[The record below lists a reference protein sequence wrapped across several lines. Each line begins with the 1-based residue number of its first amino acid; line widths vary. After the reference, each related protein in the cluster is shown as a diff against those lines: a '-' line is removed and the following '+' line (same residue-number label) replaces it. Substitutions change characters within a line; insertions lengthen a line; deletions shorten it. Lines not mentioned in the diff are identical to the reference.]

1 MTDAVTGTPVR
12 RAGRREYLGLAV
24 LGLPTILVAL
34 DLSVLYLALP
44 HLAVDLHASGLQQ
57 LWITDIYGFLV
68 AGLLVT
74 MGTLGDRIGRRRLLL
89 AGAAAF
95 TIASVLAAY
104 STSPGQLI
112 AARALLGIAGSTMV
126 PSTMALIGV
135 LFTEPRRHARAITVW
150 MCCFMG
156 GAALGPVAG
165 GLLLEHFWWGSV
177 FLMGVPVMVLLLVL
191 GPRALP
197 ERRDPDA
204 GRLDLPS
211 VALSLVAVL
220 AFVYG
225 LKALSRTGFAVPP
238 VLAVLV
244 GIGCGVVFTG
254 RQRRLDAPLLDLRLF
269 GNRTFATA
277 LTMTVFAG
285 LTGANQLFVSMY
297 LQSVAG
303 LSPAAAGMWLLPSTA
318 AMVVSMQ
325 LAPVLVRYLPVPVT
339 IAGGLVVSA
348 AGFLLLT
355 QVSGGGT
362 APLVT
367 GLVVANLGLGPM
379 AGLCAVLAM
388 QSAPPERAG
397 SAGALASTAGELG
410 LALGVAVVGM
420 IGTALYSG
428 GVSVAGL
435 PAAAADSARES
446 VTGAMAVAGSLPP
459 AAGARLLDSAFAAI
473 TTSLHAGAAVCAGI
487 VLLAAVLAVHGLRRS
502 GSAGARRT

>member
-1 MTDAVTGTPVR
+1 VSATLET
-12 RAGRREYLGLAV
+12 RADRREYGGLAV
-24 LGLPTILVAL
+24 LALPTILVAL
-34 DLSVLYLALP
+34 DISVLYLALP
-44 HLAVDLHASGLQQ
+44 HVAADLHATAVQQ

-89 AGAAAF
+89 AGAAGF

-104 STSPGQLI
+104 STSPEMLI
-112 AARALLGIAGSTMV
+112 AARALLGVAGSTMV
-126 PSTMALIGV
+126 PSSMALIGAM
-135 LFTEPRRHARAITVW
+135 FTEPRAHARAITIW

-156 GAALGPVAG
+156 GAALGPVVG
-165 GLLLEHFWWGSV
+165 GVLLEHFWWGSV
-177 FLMGVPVMVLLLVL
+177 FLMGVPVMGLLLVL
-191 GPRALP
+191 GPRVLP
-197 ERRDPDA
+197 EQRDPAA

-211 VALSLVAVL
+211 VALSLAAVL
-220 AFVYG
+220 PFVYG
-225 LKALSRTGFAVPP
+225 LKALSRTGFAVVP
-238 VLAVLV
+238 VLAVLAGLACAV
-244 GIGCGVVFTG
+244 MFVA
-254 RQRRLDAPLLDLRLF
+254 RQRRLASPLLDLRLF

-277 LTMTVFAG
+277 VSMTVFAG

-303 LSPAAAGMWLLPSTA
+303 LSPAAAGLWLLPSTI

-325 LAPVLVRYLPVPVT
+325 LAPVLARRVPATVA

-355 QVSGGGT
+355 QVSGGGFGV
-362 APLVT
+362 LVA

-397 SAGALASTAGELG
+397 SAGALSATAGELG
-410 LALGVAVVGM
+410 LASGVAFLGM
-420 IGTALYSG
+420 AGTAVYSA

-435 PAAAADSARES
+435 PADMADAAREG
-446 VTGAMAVAGSLPP
+446 VGGAMA
-459 AAGARLLDSAFAAI
+459 AAATLSPVDGARLLDSAFAAV
-473 TTSLHAGAAVCAGI
+473 TSSLHVSAVICAGL
-487 VLLAAVLAVHGLRRS
+487 VLVAAALTVFGLRE
-502 GSAGARRT
+502 RR

>member
-1 MTDAVTGTPVR
+1 MTTTVASGPV
-12 RAGRREYLGLAV
+12 RAGRREFFGLAV
-24 LGLPTILVAL
+24 LGLPVTLVAL
-34 DLSVLYLALP
+34 DLSVLYLAVP
-44 HLAVDLHASGLQQ
+44 HLAVDLGASAVQQ

-89 AGAAAF
+89 AGAGCF
-95 TIASVLAAY
+95 TVASVLAAY
-104 STSPGQLI
+104 ATSPELLI
-112 AARALLGIAGSTMV
+112 AARALLGVAGSTIV
-126 PSTMALIGV
+126 PSSMALIGA
-135 LFTEPRRHARAITVW
+135 LFTEPRQHARAITVW

-165 GLLLEHFWWGSV
+165 GVLLEHFWWGSV
-177 FLMGVPVMVLLLVL
+177 FLMGVPVMGVLLVF
-191 GPRALP
+191 GRRALP

-211 VALSLVAVL
+211 VALSLAAVL

-225 LKALSRTGFAVPP
+225 LKSLSRNGFEPLP
-238 VLAVLV
+238 VLAAVAGV
-244 GIGCGVVFTG
+244 GCGVVFVA
-254 RQRRLDAPLLDLRLF
+254 RQRRLATPLLDLRLF

-297 LQSVAG
+297 LQSVSG
-303 LSPAAAGMWLLPSTA
+303 LSPAAAGMWLLPSTV

-325 LAPVLVRYLPVPVT
+325 LAPVLARLVPTTVA

-348 AGFLLLT
+348 AGFLVLT
-355 QVSGGGT
+355 QVSGGGLAT
-362 APLVT
+362 LVT

-397 SAGALASTAGELG
+397 SAGALSSTAGELG
-410 LALGVAVVGM
+410 LATGVAFLGM
-420 IGTALYSG
+420 VGTALYSG

-435 PAAAADSARES
+435 PSTAADTARES
-446 VTGAMAVAGSLPP
+446 VTGAMAVADTLSP
-459 AAGARLLDSAFAAI
+459 ANGARLLDSAFGAI
-473 TTSLHAGAAVCAGI
+473 TSSLHASAAICAGL
-487 VLLAAVLAVHGLRRS
+487 VLLAGVLTVYGLR
-502 GSAGARRT
+502 ARR

>member
-1 MTDAVTGTPVR
+1 MTTTLET

-24 LGLPTILVAL
+24 LALPTILVAL

-44 HLAVDLHASGLQQ
+44 HIAADLHASGVQQ

-95 TIASVLAAY
+95 TLASVLAAY
-104 STSPGQLI
+104 STSPEMLI
-112 AARALLGIAGSTMV
+112 AARALLGVAGSTVV
-126 PSTMALIGV
+126 PSTMALLGA
-135 LFTEPRRHARAITVW
+135 LFTEPKQHARAITIW

-177 FLMGVPVMVLLLVL
+177 FLMGVPVMLVLLAV

-197 ERRDPDA
+197 EQRDPAA

-211 VALSLVAVL
+211 VALSLAAVL
-220 AFVYG
+220 PFVYG
-225 LKALSRTGFAVPP
+225 LKSLSRNGIEPLA
-238 VLAVLV
+238 VLAVLA
-244 GIGCGVVFTG
+244 GAGCGIAFVR
-254 RQRRLDAPLLDLRLF
+254 RQRLLDSPLLDLRLF

-277 LTMTVFAG
+277 LSMTLFAG
-285 LTGANQLFVSMY
+285 LIGANQLFVSMY
-297 LQSVAG
+297 LQSVVG
-303 LSPAAAGMWLLPSTA
+303 LSPGAAGMWLLPSTL

-325 LAPVLVRYLPVPVT
+325 LGPMLARVVPTTVA
-339 IAGGLVVSA
+339 IAGGLAVSA
-348 AGFLLLT
+348 VGFLLLT
-355 QVSGGGT
+355 QVSGGGL
-362 APLVT
+362 PLLVT

-397 SAGALASTAGELG
+397 SAGALSSTAGELG
-410 LALGVAVVGM
+410 LAMGVAVVGM

-435 PAAAADSARES
+435 PAASADLARES
-446 VTGAMAVAGSLPP
+446 VNGAMTVADGLSPVD
-459 AAGARLLDSAFAAI
+459 GAQLLDSAFAAI
-473 TTSLHAGAAVCAGI
+473 TSSLHASAAICAGL
-487 VLLAAVLAVHGLRRS
+487 VLLAGVLTVVGLRSRES
-502 GSAGARRT
+502 